1 MIYGFLLGG
10 LLLALTIVGIFA
22 AIKAYDSGRGGA
34 SALYG
39 VLAAVFLLCF
49 FVFPF
54 SFHQVNTGEVAV
66 VKHLGEV
73 KEVRRPGVH
82 YDLWLTNSYQFYDT
96 KVQNIDIVAA
106 AYSSDAQTMDIQM
119 TLQYQI
125 SADHVMDIAKQYG
138 SLEILQNRIQ
148 SVAVEK
154 TKSVLSSYK
163 AMDIIANRATISS
176 AVEEA
181 IKSAIGAEYFCNVN
195 TVVLTNIDFSDAF
208 EKAVED
214 KMIAEQNKLK
224 EQYNNDAKVAAAEA
238 DAAARVAEA
247 NAQAEVTR
255 TLADAEKYANDIL
268 MTSLTDEI
276 LVQMWLEKWNGVL
289 PEVMAGADSGDL
301 MIGIGD

>member
-10 LLLALTIVGIFA
+10 LLLALTIVGAFISA
-22 AIKAYDSGRGGA
+22 KASYDGRGGV
-34 SALYG
+34 SALCS

-49 FVFPF
+49 LVFPF
-54 SFHQVNTGEVAV
+54 SFHQVDTGEVAV
-66 VKHLGEV
+66 VKHVGEV
-73 KEVRRPGVH
+73 KEVHGPGVY

-96 KVQNIDIVAA
+96 KVQNIDIVTA

-148 SVAVEK
+148 SIAVEK
-154 TKSVLSSYK
+154 TKSVLSGYK
-163 AMDIIANRATISS
+163 AMDIIANRATISPT
-176 AVEEA
+176 VEEA
-181 IKSAIGAEYFCNVN
+181 IKNAIGEEYFCNVN

-224 EQYNNDAKVAAAEA
+224 AQYDNDAKVAAAEA

-255 TLADAEKYANDIL
+255 TLADAEKYANDTL